1 VILYVADP
9 NISPEAQDAPIRGLL
24 HSVGDNLLCVPVKSH
39 PYDSCGV
46 VHGGCSNQ
54 PLQAR
59 SAASRHIQIEP
70 KSANQ
75 TRIFNHMLIDLEQWE
90 NAGEMQDLQDLTL
103 FEMNIGDRATLGS
116 WLGFRRLLNRSQHVI
131 SRSWRVGIFR

>member
-1 VILYVADP
+1 
-9 NISPEAQDAPIRGLL
+9 
-24 HSVGDNLLCVPVKSH
+24 
-39 PYDSCGV
+39 
-46 VHGGCSNQ
+46 
-54 PLQAR
+54 
-59 SAASRHIQIEP
+59 
-70 KSANQ
+70 
-75 TRIFNHMLIDLEQWE
+75 MLIDLEQWE